1 MKADFLDALDRHWLD
16 AEFLYQ
22 DARWA
27 NADHLYGFAAE
38 SGLKGLML
46 KFGMTFDITKDMPSN
61 EKDRKHADAIWA
73 RYESYRSGHHKG
85 ADYPLPD
92 PNPFDNWRA
101 SDRYANK
108 IEFNQ
113 DYVAPH
119 RLGAELVRELV
130 RKANREGLLT

>member
-16 AEFLYQ
+16 AELLHGNE
-22 DARWA
+22 RWA

-46 KFGMTFDITKDMPSN
+46 EFGMPIDETKDIPSN

-85 ADYPLPD
+85 ADYLLPE

-101 SDRYANK
+101 SDRYASQSQ
-108 IEFNQ
+108 FDQ
-113 DYVAPH
+113 VHVTPH
-119 RLGAELVRELV
+119 RRGAELVRELV
-130 RKANREGLLT
+130 KKANLEGLLT

>member
-1 MKADFLDALDRHWLD
+1 MKTDFIDALDRHWQD
-16 AEFLYQ
+16 AECLYGNE
-22 DARWA
+22 RWA

-46 KFGMTFDITKDMPSN
+46 KFGMTIDETKDMPSN

-85 ADYPLPD
+85 ADYLLSE

-101 SDRYANK
+101 SDRYASQSQ
-108 IEFNQ
+108 F
-113 DYVAPH
+113 DRAHVTPH
-119 RLGAELVRELV
+119 RHGAELVRELV
-130 RKANREGLLT
+130 KKANREGLLA